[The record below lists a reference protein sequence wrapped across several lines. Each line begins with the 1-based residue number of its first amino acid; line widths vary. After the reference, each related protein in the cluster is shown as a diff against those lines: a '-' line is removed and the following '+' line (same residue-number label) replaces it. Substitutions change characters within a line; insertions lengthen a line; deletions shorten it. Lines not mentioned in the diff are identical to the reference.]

1 MLRASLFSEVP
12 LMKSRVVLTL
22 VALVVSSSVGCSG
35 PSPSTLFV
43 NSPSVSGL
51 LSPMS
56 AQRSLSP
63 NDGAP
68 GSANTESYQTIHEN
82 PFLAPLKN
90 PLSTFSIDVDTASY
104 SNVRRFLNQ
113 GKLPPKDA
121 VRIEEM
127 LNYFRYDYAQPEA
140 GKPFALKTELSE
152 APWKKGHQ
160 LLQIG
165 LQAPAVE
172 MGNTPRS
179 NLVFLLDTSGSM
191 ASPDKLPLLK
201 QSLRLMVD
209 QLSEKDSVS
218 MVVYAGS
225 AGQVLAPTSGDRKDV
240 ILKALDNLEAGG
252 GTAGGAG
259 IRLAYSLARQQFIQG
274 GNNRVILAT
283 DGDFNVGASSDA
295 EMEYLIEQERKEG
308 VFLTVLGFGTG
319 NYKDSKMET
328 LANKGNGNYAYID
341 SLSEARKVVV
351 QELGATLLTVAK
363 DVKLQVEFNPAKVAK
378 YRLIGYENRLL
389 RAEDFDNDAKDAGE
403 LGAGHTV
410 TALYEIEPVTAAT
423 AQEQSLTYTET
434 EIKDTAFASD
444 DLLTLKLRYKQPHQD
459 TSELLTHTVEA
470 QAKPWSEASV
480 NLQFAASV
488 AGFGMLLR
496 QSEHKGDLTLSQVK
510 ALGQAGKGPDK
521 EGYRQAYLELL
532 TQAEGLGLK

>member
-1 MLRASLFSEVP
+1 
-12 LMKSRVVLTL
+12 MKSRVVLTL
-22 VALVVSSSVGCSG
+22 AALVLSLSVGCSG
-35 PSPSTLFV
+35 PSPTYLSTGPY
-43 NSPSVSGL
+43 SSSV

-56 AQRSLSP
+56 AQRSLLQGDTRQSE
-63 NDGAP
+63 
-68 GSANTESYQTIHEN
+68 ANTESYQTIDEN
-82 PFLAPLKN
+82 PFLATLKN
-90 PLSTFSIDVDTASY
+90 PFSTFSIDVDTASY

-113 GKLPPKDA
+113 GQLPPKDA

-152 APWKKGHQ
+152 SPWKKGNQ
-160 LLQIG
+160 ILQIG
-165 LQAPAVE
+165 LQAPAVDL
-172 MGNTPRS
+172 GNTPRS

-209 QLSEKDSVS
+209 QLGEKDSVS
-218 MVVYAGS
+218 IVVYAGS

-259 IRLAYSLARQQFIQG
+259 IQLAYSLARKQFIQG
-274 GNNRVILAT
+274 GNNRIILAT
-283 DGDFNVGASSDA
+283 DGDFNIGASSDA
-295 EMEYLIEQERKEG
+295 EMERLIEQKRKEG
-308 VFLTVLGFGTG
+308 IFLTVLGFGTG

-341 SLSEARKVVV
+341 SLNEARKVMV

-410 TALYEIEPVTAAT
+410 TALYEIEPVTAT
-423 AQEQSLTYTET
+423 TVQEQALTYTET
-434 EIKDTAFASD
+434 EIKEAAFASH
-444 DLLTLKLRYKQPHQD
+444 DLLTLKLRYKQPNQD
-459 TSELLTHTVEA
+459 TSELLSHTVSD
-470 QAKPWSEASV
+470 QVKPWREASG

-496 QSEHKGDLTLSQVK
+496 NSEYKGDLTLGQVK

-532 TQAEGLGLK
+532 TKAEGLGLK

>member
-1 MLRASLFSEVP
+1 
-12 LMKSRVVLTL
+12 MKSRVVLTL

-35 PSPSTLFV
+35 PSPSDLFV

-341 SLSEARKVVV
+341 SLSEARKVMV

>member
-35 PSPSTLFV
+35 PSPSDLFV

-68 GSANTESYQTIHEN
+68 GSNTESYQTIHEN

-225 AGQVLAPTSGDRKDV
+225 AGQVLPPTPGHRKDV

>member
-35 PSPSTLFV
+35 PSPSDLFV

-225 AGQVLAPTSGDRKDV
+225 AGQVLPPTPGHRKDV